1 MPTTPYNHDVIIL
14 DFFSHL
20 SKLYYHQN
28 HLKCY
33 IYIFPQRACHNLDS
47 LQAPLVSGTPNI
59 RKHCTFSKKIP
70 TSCTNCVVWLIFE
83 FFKSCLLH
91 YFKNTKFGKMFHLD
105 IKNIIKNIDQI
116 YICIGFG
123 LALLV
128 NLFHEW
134 VVIINQL
141 IFENINIL
149 SDNERTKLFSI
160 WSY

>member
-1 MPTTPYNHDVIIL
+1 MSSFLIFLATCQSYTTIKTIKML
-14 DFFSHL
+14 
-20 SKLYYHQN
+20 
-28 HLKCY
+28 
-33 IYIFPQRACHNLDS
+33 YIFPQRACHNLDS

-59 RKHCTFSKKIP
+59 RKQCTFSKKIP
-70 TSCTNCVVWLIFE
+70 TSCTNCVVWLIFK

-105 IKNIIKNIDQI
+105 IENIIKNIDQI
-116 YICIGFG
+116 YICIGLG

-128 NLFHEW
+128 NLFHER

>member
-14 DFFSHL
+14 DFFKPPVKVIL
-20 SKLYYHQN
+20 PSKPFKML
-28 HLKCY
+28 
-33 IYIFPQRACHNLDS
+33 YIFPQRACHNLD
-47 LQAPLVSGTPNI
+47 LLLAPLVSGTPNI
-59 RKHCTFSKKIP
+59 RKQCTFSKKIP